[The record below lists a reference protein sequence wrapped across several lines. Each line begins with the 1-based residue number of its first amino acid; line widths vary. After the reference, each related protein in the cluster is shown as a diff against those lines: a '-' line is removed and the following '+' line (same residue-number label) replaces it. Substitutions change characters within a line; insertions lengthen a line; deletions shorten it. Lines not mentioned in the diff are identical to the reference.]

1 MTKTSTADAAIKF
14 CTLMCKMPMQESN
27 EAADEDETSAP
38 HQRARSK
45 KWDDAERDKFK
56 RLVKEK
62 KLTQSAMTEPTLRRF
77 ARSIGEIGRLTRS
90 VKIGRF
96 PLLNF
101 VLQSLKMVPEQEV
114 RQKTNKAR
122 ITAAFFARR
131 CFCHLLFRSL
141 HDISALTPNI
151 LQKTLTVIV
160 TKKRAKQTTR
170 KKKRRPGRATTTRT
184 KTERTTTTTPCQQQH

>member
-1 MTKTSTADAAIKF
+1 
-14 CTLMCKMPMQESN
+14 MPTQKSD
-27 EAADEDETSAP
+27 EATNEDETSAQP
-38 HQRARSK
+38 HQQAK
-45 KWDDAERDKFK
+45 KWDGAERDKFK

-77 ARSIGEIGRLTRS
+77 ARSIGEIGRSTRS

-96 PLLNF
+96 PLLSF
-101 VLQSLKMVPEQEV
+101 VLQSLKTVPEQEV

-151 LQKTLTVIV
+151 LQKILTVIV

-170 KKKRRPGRATTTRT
+170 KKKRRPGRATMTRT

>member
-1 MTKTSTADAAIKF
+1 
-14 CTLMCKMPMQESN
+14 MPTQESN

-45 KWDDAERDKFK
+45 KWDGAERDKFK

-62 KLTQSAMTEPTLRRF
+62 KLTQSATTEPTLRRF
-77 ARSIGEIGRLTRS
+77 ARSIGEIGRSTRS
-90 VKIGRF
+90 VEIGRF

-101 VLQSLKMVPEQEV
+101 VLQSLKTVPEQEV